1 MSKSELTIFSDL
13 NNLPEVEDFIE
24 NLIDKFG
31 IEENLRVRIMLPV
44 IEAVNN
50 AILFGNKKD
59 SKKTVKL
66 TAAMNNR
73 EMIITVEDEGDA
85 IDFSHIPNPTTPENL
100 MKTTGRGLYLM
111 MTLTDNLL
119 FTRNGAKVEMTFVLN

>member
-1 MSKSELTIFSDL
+1 MSKSELTILSDL

-73 EMIITVEDEGDA
+73 EMIITVEDEGEGF
-85 IDFSHIPNPTTPENL
+85 DFSHIPNPTTPENL

>member
-73 EMIITVEDEGDA
+73 EMIITVEDEGEGF
-85 IDFSHIPNPTTPENL
+85 DFSHIPNPTTPENL
-100 MKTTGRGLYLM
+100 MKTTDRGLYLM

>member
-1 MSKSELTIFSDL
+1 MGKSELTILSDL
-13 NNLPEVEDFIE
+13 SNLPEVEDFIE

-31 IEENLRVRIMLPV
+31 IEDNLRVKIMLPV

-59 SKKTVKL
+59 SEKTVKL
-66 TAAMNNR
+66 TAVKNNQK
-73 EMIITVEDEGDA
+73 IVITVEDEGEGF
-85 IDFSHIPNPTTPENL
+85 DFSHIPNPTTPENL

-119 FTRNGAKVEMTFVLN
+119 FTRNGAKVVMTFVLN

>member
-1 MSKSELTIFSDL
+1 MSKSELTIFFALPSI
-13 NNLPEVEDFIE
+13 PEVEDFIE

-73 EMIITVEDEGDA
+73 EMIITVEDEGEGF
-85 IDFSHIPNPTTPENL
+85 DFSHIPNPTTPENL

>member
-50 AILFGNKKD
+50 AILFANKKD

-73 EMIITVEDEGDA
+73 EMIITVEDEGEGF
-85 IDFSHIPNPTTPENL
+85 DFSHIPNPTTPENL

>member
-1 MSKSELTIFSDL
+1 MSKSELTILSDL

-59 SKKTVKL
+59 SEKTVKL
-66 TAAMNNR
+66 TAVKNNQK
-73 EMIITVEDEGDA
+73 IVITVEDEGEGF
-85 IDFSHIPNPTTPENL
+85 DFSYIPNPTTPENL

-111 MTLTDNLL
+111 MTLTDNLV
-119 FTRNGAKVEMTFVLN
+119 FTRNGAKVVMTFVLN

>member
-1 MSKSELTIFSDL
+1 MSKSELTILSDL

-44 IEAVNN
+44 VEAVNN

-66 TAAMNNR
+66 TAAKNNQK
-73 EMIITVEDEGDA
+73 IVITVEDEGEGF
-85 IDFSHIPNPTTPENL
+85 DFSHIPNPTTPENL

-119 FTRNGAKVEMTFVLN
+119 FARNGAKVVMTFVLN

>member
-1 MSKSELTIFSDL
+1 MSKSELTILSDL

-59 SKKTVKL
+59 SEKTVKL
-66 TAAMNNR
+66 TADKNNQK
-73 EMIITVEDEGDA
+73 IVITVEDEGEGF
-85 IDFSHIPNPTTPENL
+85 DFSHIPNPTTPENL

-111 MTLTDNLL
+111 MTLTDNLV
-119 FTRNGAKVEMTFVLN
+119 FTRIGAKVVMTFVLN

>member
-1 MSKSELTIFSDL
+1 MSKSELTILSDL

-59 SKKTVKL
+59 SEKTVKL
-66 TAAMNNR
+66 TADKNNQK
-73 EMIITVEDEGDA
+73 IVITVEDEGEGF
-85 IDFSHIPNPTTPENL
+85 DFSHIPNPTTPENL

-111 MTLTDNLL
+111 MTLTDNLV
-119 FTRNGAKVEMTFVLN
+119 FTRNGAKVVMTFVLN

>member
-73 EMIITVEDEGDA
+73 EMIITVEDEGEGF
-85 IDFSHIPNPTTPENL
+85 DFSHIPNPTTPENL

-119 FTRNGAKVEMTFVLN
+119 FTRNGTKVEMTFVLN

>member
-59 SKKTVKL
+59 SKKTAKL

-73 EMIITVEDEGDA
+73 EMIITVEDEGEGF
-85 IDFSHIPNPTTPENL
+85 DFSHIPNPTTPESL

-111 MTLTDNLL
+111 MTLTVNLL

>member
-73 EMIITVEDEGDA
+73 EMIITVEDEGEGF
-85 IDFSHIPNPTTPENL
+85 DFSHIPNPTTPENL

>member
-1 MSKSELTIFSDL
+1 MSKSELTILSDL

-66 TAAMNNR
+66 TAAKNNQK
-73 EMIITVEDEGDA
+73 IVITVEDEGEGF
-85 IDFSHIPNPTTPENL
+85 DFSHIPNPTTPENL

-119 FTRNGAKVEMTFVLN
+119 FARNGAKVVMTFVLN

>member
-1 MSKSELTIFSDL
+1 MSKSELTILSDL

-66 TAAMNNR
+66 TAAKNNQK
-73 EMIITVEDEGDA
+73 IVITVEDEGEGF
-85 IDFSHIPNPTTPENL
+85 DFNHIPNPTTPENL

-119 FTRNGAKVEMTFVLN
+119 FARNGAKVVMTFVLN

>member
-73 EMIITVEDEGDA
+73 EMIITVEDEGEGLY
-85 IDFSHIPNPTTPENL
+85 FSHIPNPTTTENL

>member
-59 SKKTVKL
+59 SKNGK
-66 TAAMNNR
+66 
-73 EMIITVEDEGDA
+73 
-85 IDFSHIPNPTTPENL
+85 IDGCYE
-100 MKTTGRGLYLM
+100 
-111 MTLTDNLL
+111 
-119 FTRNGAKVEMTFVLN
+119 